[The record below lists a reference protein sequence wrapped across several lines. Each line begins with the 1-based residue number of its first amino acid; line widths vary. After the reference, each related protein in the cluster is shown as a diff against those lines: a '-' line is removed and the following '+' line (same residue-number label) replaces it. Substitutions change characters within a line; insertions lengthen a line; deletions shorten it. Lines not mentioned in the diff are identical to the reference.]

1 MSNENQCLICKK
13 SFMSPRSLDGH
24 MHKAVPCEPKHHKR
38 MVFLFDPFDLR
49 LIAARQAQ
57 LEELRQERLEREAE
71 HERIME
77 GIRIE
82 TEKIIAER
90 LVYEKRTAEL
100 QLEVDEMQRKNEE
113 LRVNPES
120 SRGVEA

>member
-13 SFMSPRSLDGH
+13 CFISPRSLDRH
-24 MHKAVPCEPKHHKR
+24 MHKAIPCEPKDHKR

-49 LIAARQAQ
+49 LIAARQAH
-57 LEELRQERLEREAE
+57 LEELRQRSLKREAE

-82 TEKIIAER
+82 TEKIIAKR
-90 LVYEKRTAEL
+90 LEYEAQTAKLQQEL
-100 QLEVDEMQRKNEE
+100 DELRRKNDES
-113 LRVNPES
+113 RFNQDS
-120 SRGVEA
+120 SRPVQA

>member
-1 MSNENQCLICKK
+1 
-13 SFMSPRSLDGH
+13 
-24 MHKAVPCEPKHHKR
+24 

-57 LEELRQERLEREAE
+57 LEELRQKRLEREAE

-100 QLEVDEMQRKNEE
+100 QLEVDEMQRKHEE

>member
-1 MSNENQCLICKK
+1 
-13 SFMSPRSLDGH
+13 

-49 LIAARQAQ
+49 LIAARQAY
-57 LEELRQERLEREAE
+57 LEELRQRSLKREAE

-82 TEKIIAER
+82 TEKIIAKR
-90 LVYEKRTAEL
+90 LEYEAQTAKLQQEL
-100 QLEVDEMQRKNEE
+100 DELHRKNYE
-113 LRVNPES
+113 LRVNQES
-120 SRGVEA
+120 SRPVQA